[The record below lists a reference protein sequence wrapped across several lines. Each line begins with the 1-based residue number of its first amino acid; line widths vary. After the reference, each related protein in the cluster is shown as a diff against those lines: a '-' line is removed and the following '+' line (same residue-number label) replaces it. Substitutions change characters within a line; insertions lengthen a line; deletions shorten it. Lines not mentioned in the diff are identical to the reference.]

1 MEITFTKANKLYI
14 ANVPTGRIIISTVPG
29 RGRMAVHRP
38 TGKFSGGLVIVS
50 AGKHKT
56 IDDIKADAV
65 REYDRMM
72 GVDDIRRPVYV

>member
-1 MEITFTKANKLYI
+1 MEITYVKAGKLYI

-38 TGKFSGGLVIVS
+38 TGKFSGGQVIVS

-56 IDDIKADAV
+56 LGDVKADAV

-72 GVDDIRRPVYV
+72 GVDDVTRPWYV